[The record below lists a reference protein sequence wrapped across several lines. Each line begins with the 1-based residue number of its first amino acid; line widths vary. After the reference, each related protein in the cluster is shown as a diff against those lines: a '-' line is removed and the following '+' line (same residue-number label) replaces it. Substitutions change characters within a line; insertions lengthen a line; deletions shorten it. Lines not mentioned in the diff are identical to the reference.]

1 MAGAPNAAGEK
12 APPRARAAEATAR
25 IPALPAG
32 VFAFERFVDGL
43 AFAGAGE
50 RNRLKLAG
58 SEIFDNIMHH
68 ATPLEDGT
76 VIVRAARRGGSLFLA
91 FHFKSRTFAAYA
103 ASCADEGADAEGPTF
118 DRERRRWRGIGLRM
132 CRNLALSVRFRSG
145 GRLDRIYLRFPPSD

>member
-1 MAGAPNAAGEK
+1 MTGAPYAAGEA

-25 IPALPAG
+25 LPALPAG

-43 AFAGAGE
+43 GFAAVGE
-50 RNRLKLAG
+50 RHRLKLAG

-68 ATPLEDGT
+68 ATPLEDGA

-91 FHFKSRTFAAYA
+91 FYFKSLTFAAYA
-103 ASCADEGADAEGPTF
+103 ASCADEGADSEGPTF

-132 CRNLALSVRFRSG
+132 CRNLARSVRFRSG
-145 GRLDRIYLRFPPSD
+145 DSLDRIYLRFSPSN